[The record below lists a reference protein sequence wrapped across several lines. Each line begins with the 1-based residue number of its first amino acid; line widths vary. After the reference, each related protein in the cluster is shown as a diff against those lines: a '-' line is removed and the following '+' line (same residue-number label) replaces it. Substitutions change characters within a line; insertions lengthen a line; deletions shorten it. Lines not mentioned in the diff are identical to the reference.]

1 MILGG
6 GEKIALAHAAL
17 PEHQTLESMM
27 QGPCA
32 LAGTCYWELFRNTWL
47 AWRQVQC
54 IAAPG
59 QAGVPDGHPISF
71 FIYFARSLKQA
82 SLHPASF
89 VMLLWTFALVC
100 VDLKRWVCDHETAT
114 KITPHNISTAF
125 REHGENSYRLFTW
138 TGVGKNPSKKKK
150 TSMSK
155 YLKRQ
160 V

>member
-1 MILGG
+1 MNLSTCKVKAWSSRYDIWW
-6 GEKIALAHAAL
+6 GEKIALAHAGL

-59 QAGVPDGHPISF
+59 QARVPDGHPISF

-82 SLHPASF
+82 SIHPAPF
-89 VMLLWTFALVC
+89 VTLLRTCIGVC
-100 VDLKRWVCDHETAT
+100 WSEKVGLWPWNNPTIYPLHLGSMK
-114 KITPHNISTAF
+114 KIT
-125 REHGENSYRLFTW
+125 
-138 TGVGKNPSKKKK
+138 TGCLLG
-150 TSMSK
+150 
-155 YLKRQ
+155 Q
-160 V
+160 E